1 MTGESYG
8 KSFADSPASARD
20 QDALISY
27 IAQLLRIPQL
37 DYPTKAH
44 AESGGL
50 RCESFMI
57 KVDVKGVSSLWP
69 KYWSKTAKRL
79 KVRCADSNARS
90 NRKTSSKRSSG
101 IRSI

>member
-1 MTGESYG
+1 MTGKSYG
-8 KSFADSPASARD
+8 KPLANSPASARD

-50 RCESFMI
+50 RRESFIMG
-57 KVDVKGVSSLWP
+57 VQVKGVSSLCP
-69 KYWSKTAKRL
+69 K
-79 KVRCADSNARS
+79 
-90 NRKTSSKRSSG
+90 
-101 IRSI
+101 